1 MQVKLNSH
9 EERQLDVLFGSSRN
23 SDKSSAR
30 KEDQK
35 MTNSEDRIVE
45 DQFKLASQGVMM
57 PPAPKSKV
65 KPKFDFVGMD
75 GSDSDEDSE
84 RNDQVHDKPN
94 YEFTTSTKSFN
105 PL

>member
-1 MQVKLNSH
+1 
-9 EERQLDVLFGSSRN
+9 
-23 SDKSSAR
+23 
-30 KEDQK
+30 
-35 MTNSEDRIVE
+35 
-45 DQFKLASQGVMM
+45 M

-84 RNDQVHDKPN
+84 KNDLVQDKPN